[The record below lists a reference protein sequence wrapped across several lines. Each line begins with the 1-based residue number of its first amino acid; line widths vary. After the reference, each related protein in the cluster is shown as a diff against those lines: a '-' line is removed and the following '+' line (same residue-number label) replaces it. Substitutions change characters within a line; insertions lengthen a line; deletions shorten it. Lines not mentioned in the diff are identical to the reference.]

1 MLFNSLT
8 FIVFFAVVVALY
20 WSIRSWNARKNL
32 LVTAS
37 YIFYGAWNPP
47 FAALLFSTTAMDF
60 WLGRQIATAK
70 NLSSHRAWLIGSV
83 CMNLSMLGFFK
94 YGNFLLE
101 NFQWLIARIGIIYHP
116 PHLDILLPVGI
127 SFYTFHSLSYTL
139 DIYRGVLQPT
149 RSLRDF
155 VLAVSFFPQLVAGPI
170 VRAGDFLPQLVR
182 PPHLRLGQFLW
193 GLLLMTLGLFEKIV
207 VADTL
212 LSGSADRI
220 FGYGGPLIALDSWIG
235 VLAFAGQIFFDFA
248 GYSTCAIG
256 AALCLGFHLKDNFRF
271 PYAAIGFS
279 DFWRRWHI
287 SLSTFLRDYVYI
299 PLGGNRVGWTRA
311 AINLVIVMFLGGLW
325 HGAAWTFVVWGLLHG
340 FYLVIEHAS
349 RALIG
354 ERAWTDPFAVK
365 LLLGLVTYGAVCLA
379 WVFFRASD
387 FTIATRML
395 RGMFGGHPHGDA
407 ILATREMLQ
416 IGIVTFF
423 MMLAH
428 WSLRETNI
436 ETAVTRLP
444 RWIVTTAW
452 ALMACAI
459 ILTQGSSN
467 AFIYFQFSAHPSA
480 AAFVLPPTDGSRERP
495 RRSTARVRAPDHA
508 NSLARHHCYCCV
520 GRYRRCVCLGIL
532 LPFDWL
538 RTHSG

>member
-8 FIVFFAVVVALY
+8 FVLFFAVVVTAY

-32 LVTAS
+32 LVVAS

-60 WLGRQIATAK
+60 WLGSRMA
-70 NLSSHRAWLIGSV
+70 RARNQRSRKSWLVASV

-101 NFQWLIARIGIIYHP
+101 NFQWLLARLGIIYQP

-182 PPHLRLGQFLW
+182 APGLRTGQFLW

-207 VADTL
+207 LADTL
-212 LSGSADRI
+212 LAGSADRI
-220 FGYGGPLIALDSWIG
+220 FGYAGPLIALDSWLG
-235 VLAFAGQIFFDFA
+235 VIAFADQIFFDFA

-287 SLSTFLRDYVYI
+287 SLSTFLRDYLYI
-299 PLGGNRVGWTRA
+299 PLGGNQVRPVRA

-340 FYLVIEHAS
+340 FYLVIERIV
-349 RALIG
+349 RAVC
-354 ERAWTDPFAVK
+354 ENRAWTNNLATRFLAGVA
-365 LLLGLVTYGAVCLA
+365 TYAAVCIA

-387 FTIATRML
+387 FTVASRLL
-395 RGMFGGHPHGDA
+395 RGMFGGHAQGDA
-407 ILATREMLQ
+407 ILSTREILQ
-416 IGIVTFF
+416 IVIVTAC
-423 MMLAH
+423 MILVHAL
-428 WSLRETNI
+428 LRDSSI
-436 ETAVTRLP
+436 ELAVTRLP
-444 RWIVTTAW
+444 RWIVTAAW

-459 ILTQGSSN
+459 ILTQGNSN
-467 AFIYFQFSAHPSA
+467 AFIYFQF
-480 AAFVLPPTDGSRERP
+480 
-495 RRSTARVRAPDHA
+495 
-508 NSLARHHCYCCV
+508 
-520 GRYRRCVCLGIL
+520 
-532 LPFDWL
+532 
-538 RTHSG
+538 

>member
-8 FIVFFAVVVALY
+8 FVVFFAVVVTAY
-20 WSIRSWNARKNL
+20 WSIRSWNTRKNL
-32 LVTAS
+32 LVVAS

-47 FAALLFSTTAMDF
+47 FAALLFSTTGMDF
-60 WLGRQIATAK
+60 WLGSRIAKAK
-70 NLSSHRAWLIGSV
+70 AGHSRRVWLVASV

-101 NFQWLIARIGIIYHP
+101 NFRWLLARIGVIYHP

-149 RSLRDF
+149 KSLRDF

-170 VRAGDFLPQLVR
+170 VRAGDFLPQLVTA
-182 PPHLRLGQFLW
+182 PGLRVGQFLW

-207 VADTL
+207 LADTML
-212 LSGSADRI
+212 AGSADRI
-220 FGYGGPLIALDSWIG
+220 FSYAGPLIALDSWMG
-235 VLAFAGQIFFDFA
+235 VMAFAGQIFFDFA
-248 GYSTCAIG
+248 GYSICAIG

-287 SLSTFLRDYVYI
+287 SLSTFLRDYLYI

-340 FYLVIEHAS
+340 SYLVIEHAS
-349 RALIG
+349 RALVG
-354 ERAWTDPFAVK
+354 NKAWTDTFAVK
-365 LLLGLVTYGAVCLA
+365 LLLGLVTYAAVCIA
-379 WVFFRASD
+379 WVFFRSSD

-395 RGMFGGHPHGDA
+395 RGMFGWHAHGDA
-407 ILATREMLQ
+407 ILSTREMLQ
-416 IGIVTFF
+416 VGIVTFF
-423 MMLAH
+423 MILVH
-428 WSLRETNI
+428 WSLRESNI

-459 ILTQGSSN
+459 ILTQGNSN
-467 AFIYFQFSAHPSA
+467 AFIYFQF
-480 AAFVLPPTDGSRERP
+480 
-495 RRSTARVRAPDHA
+495 
-508 NSLARHHCYCCV
+508 
-520 GRYRRCVCLGIL
+520 
-532 LPFDWL
+532 
-538 RTHSG
+538 

>member
-8 FIVFFAVVVALY
+8 FVVFFTVVVTLY
-20 WSIRSWNARKNL
+20 WSIRSWTARKNL

-60 WLGRQIATAK
+60 WLGRQMAK
-70 NLSSHRAWLIGSV
+70 AKEGQSRRRWLVASV

-101 NFQWLIARIGIIYHP
+101 NFQWLLARIGIIYHP

-149 RSLRDF
+149 KSLRDF

-170 VRAGDFLPQLVR
+170 VRAGDFLPQLVH
-182 PPHLRLGQFLW
+182 PPMRRTGQFLW
-193 GLLLMTLGLFEKIV
+193 GLALMTMGLFEKIV
-207 VADTL
+207 LADTL
-212 LSGSADRI
+212 LAGSADRV
-220 FGYGGPLIALDSWIG
+220 FGYAGPLIALDSWLG
-235 VLAFAGQIFFDFA
+235 VIAFAGQIFFDFA

-287 SLSTFLRDYVYI
+287 SLSTFLRDYLYI
-299 PLGGNRVGWTRA
+299 PLGGNQVRPMRA

-340 FYLVIEHAS
+340 SYLVV
-349 RALIG
+349 
-354 ERAWTDPFAVK
+354 ERVCRGLFEDKAWANTMAVRV
-365 LLLGLVTYGAVCLA
+365 LAGIATYCAVCIA

-387 FTIATRML
+387 FTIASRML
-395 RGMFGGHPHGDA
+395 SGMFGRHAHGEA
-407 ILATREMLQ
+407 ILSTREMLQ
-416 IGIVTFF
+416 VGLVTLG
-423 MMLAH
+423 MILAH
-428 WSLRETNI
+428 CALRDSSI
-436 ETAVTRLP
+436 EVAVTRLP
-444 RWIVTTAW
+444 RWMVTAVW

-459 ILTQGSSN
+459 ILTQGNSN
-467 AFIYFQFSAHPSA
+467 AFIYFQF
-480 AAFVLPPTDGSRERP
+480 
-495 RRSTARVRAPDHA
+495 
-508 NSLARHHCYCCV
+508 
-520 GRYRRCVCLGIL
+520 
-532 LPFDWL
+532 
-538 RTHSG
+538 